1 MLGTEGKNI
10 RILESIRE
18 LGVRVSIDDFGTGY
32 SSLAYLRNFRFDK
45 IKIDRRF
52 IQGLRDNDSDTAIV
66 RSIIMLGQNIGVG
79 TTAEGIETE
88 DQLVSVVTEGCTL
101 GQGYLFSRPLTAD
114 DASTFINEY
123 TKLVAETEVA
133 AG

>member
-1 MLGTEGKNI
+1 MRHIHHNAPI
-10 RILESIRE
+10 NSR
-18 LGVRVSIDDFGTGY
+18 Y
-32 SSLAYLRNFRFDK
+32 
-45 IKIDRRF
+45 
-52 IQGLRDNDSDTAIV
+52 TAIV